1 MRASFAGRP
10 IPPARAQMSDAK
22 EERSR
27 EQSFAADVP
36 K

>member
-1 MRASFAGRP
+1 MVPSEYRLP
-10 IPPARAQMSDAK
+10 DLSDAK

>member
-1 MRASFAGRP
+1 MGSPFSRDLAEPFL
-10 IPPARAQMSDAK
+10 SDAK